1 MKGKR
6 VLIVDDE
13 ADFGLLMKDFFNKKS
28 CTVFLANSLAAGL
41 EMLHQEKPDVLLL
54 DNMLPDGIGWS
65 KAEFILANY
74 PKTQL
79 ILISAMNVPKTS
91 SSSFS
96 IFYKPIIKD
105 ELRKMFD

>member
-13 ADFGLLMKDFFNKKS
+13 ADFRLLMKDFFDKED
-28 CTVFLANSLAAGL
+28 CTVFFANSLTSGL
-41 EMLHQEKPDVLLL
+41 EILHQEKPDVLLL

-79 ILISAMNVPKTS
+79 ILISAMEVPKTS

-105 ELRKMFD
+105 ELRKVFD

>member
-13 ADFGLLMKDFFNKKS
+13 ADFRLLIKDFFDRKG
-28 CTVFLANSLAAGL
+28 CIVFLANSLTAGL
-41 EMLHQEKPDVLLL
+41 EMLQLEKPDVLLL
-54 DNMLPDGIGWS
+54 DNMLPDGLGWS
-65 KAEFILANY
+65 KTEFILANY

-79 ILISAMNVPKTS
+79 ILITAMEVPKTS
-91 SSSFS
+91 SSSFN

-105 ELRKMFD
+105 ELRKMFQ